1 MRKIYTIENVS
12 YNCNNKLIIK
22 NFNHIIEE
30 GITVIKG
37 PNGAGKT
44 TILKLLFGLISPTI
58 GNIKR
63 HLSLNNNEASYIFQ
77 NPVFLQRSVEDNLK
91 HVLLC
96 KNIEKSKWSK
106 LINELVNNY
115 SLNSI
120 LASHVNML
128 SGGELQLLSL
138 LRSIIIKPKIL
149 FYDEPTNNLDQI
161 NIKLVKKIIS
171 NLHSNGTSIIMVS
184 HNYDLYEN
192 IEHKEILID
201 DGQKKYA

>member
-1 MRKIYTIENVS
+1 MRKIYTLDNVS
-12 YNCNNKLIIK
+12 YNCNKKLIIK

-30 GITVIKG
+30 GVTVIKG

-44 TILKLLFGLISPTI
+44 TILKLLFGLISPTT
-58 GNIKR
+58 GYIKR
-63 HLSLNNNEASYIFQ
+63 HFSLCDNEASYIFQ
-77 NPVFLQRSVEDNLK
+77 NPVFLQRTVEENLK

-96 KNIEKSKWSK
+96 KNIDKSKWSQ
-106 LINELVNNY
+106 LINNLVNNY

-120 LASHVNML
+120 LASHVNLL

-149 FYDEPTNNLDQI
+149 FYDEPTNNLDHV

-171 NLHSNGTSIIMVS
+171 NLHDNGTSIIMVS
-184 HNYDLYEN
+184 HNIDLYEN
-192 IEHKEILID
+192 IEYKEILID
-201 DGQKKYA
+201 HGQKKHV

>member
-106 LINELVNNY
+106 LINELANNY

>member
-1 MRKIYTIENVS
+1 MRKIYTLDNVS

-44 TILKLLFGLISPTI
+44 TILKLLYGLISPTI

-63 HLSLNNNEASYIFQ
+63 HFSMHKEASYIFQ
-77 NPVFLQRSVEDNLK
+77 NPVFLQRTVEENLK

-96 KNIEKSKWSK
+96 KNIEKSKWSQ
-106 LINELVNNY
+106 LINDLVNNY

-120 LASHVNML
+120 LASHVNLL

-149 FYDEPTNNLDQI
+149 FYDEPTNNLDQV
-161 NIKLVKKIIS
+161 NIALVKKIIS
-171 NLHSNGTSIIMVS
+171 NLHNNGTSIIMVS
-184 HNYDLYEN
+184 HNFDLYVNLEC
-192 IEHKEILID
+192 KEVLID
-201 DGQKKYA
+201 DGQKIHA

>member
-1 MRKIYTIENVS
+1 MRKLYTIENVN

-30 GITVIKG
+30 GITIIKG

-44 TILKLLFGLISPTI
+44 TILKLLYGLISPTA
-58 GNIKR
+58 GYIKR
-63 HLSLNNNEASYIFQ
+63 HFSQGDNVASYIFQ
-77 NPVFLQRSVEDNLK
+77 NPVFLQRTVEENLK

-96 KNIEKSKWSK
+96 KNIEKSKWSQ
-106 LINELVNNY
+106 LINDLVKNY
-115 SLNSI
+115 SLRPI
-120 LASHVNML
+120 LASHVNLL

-149 FYDEPTNNLDQI
+149 FYDEPTNNLDQV

-171 NLHSNGTSIIMVS
+171 NLNDSGTSIIMVS
-184 HNYDLYEN
+184 HNFELYEN
-192 IEHKEILID
+192 IEYKEILID
-201 DGQKKYA
+201 DGQKKHA

>member
-1 MRKIYTIENVS
+1 MTKIYTIENVS

-37 PNGAGKT
+37 SNGAGKT
-44 TILKLLFGLISPTI
+44 TILKLLYGLISPTT

-63 HLSLNNNEASYIFQ
+63 YFSLHDNETSYIFQ
-77 NPVFLQRSVEDNLK
+77 NPVFLQRTVEDNLK

-96 KNIEKSKWSK
+96 KNIEKSKWIK
-106 LINELVNNY
+106 LINDLVNNY

-120 LASHVNML
+120 LASHVNLL

-149 FYDEPTNNLDQI
+149 FYDEPTNNLDHI

-171 NLHSNGTSIIMVS
+171 NLNDNGTSIIMVS
-184 HNYDLYEN
+184 HNLDLYEN
-192 IEHKEILID
+192 IEHKEILLD
-201 DGQKKYA
+201 DGEKKHA

>member
-106 LINELVNNY
+106 LINELANNY

-184 HNYDLYEN
+184 HSYDLYEN

>member
-1 MRKIYTIENVS
+1 MRKIYTIKNVN

-30 GITVIKG
+30 GITVVKG

-44 TILKLLFGLISPTI
+44 TLLKLLFGLISPTT
-58 GNIKR
+58 GYIKR
-63 HLSLNNNEASYIFQ
+63 HFSLNDNVASYIFQ
-77 NPVFLQRSVEDNLK
+77 NPVFLQRTVEENLK

-96 KNIEKSKWSK
+96 KNIEKSKWSQ
-106 LINELVNNY
+106 LINDLVNNY
-115 SLNSI
+115 SLKSI
-120 LASHVNML
+120 LASHVNLL

-149 FYDEPTNNLDQI
+149 FYDEPTNNLDQV

-171 NLHSNGTSIIMVS
+171 NLNNNGTSIIMVS
-184 HNYDLYEN
+184 HNFDLYEN
-192 IEHKEILID
+192 MKYKEISID